1 MNAYKLFVNDY
12 VIFVNGTIDSVNGKC
27 YNMSI
32 NFGGTMYNEL
42 IKIIEGGVVCDSKK
56 VVNYSLQLAT
66 SLEKSGEEKLAQRI
80 KDAIKRR
87 PQSVATLDSFMARP
101 VDSETRLDIV
111 DVTYPSITEDCLVFS
126 RYVHDALSQFVE
138 EFKRSDQLIQY
149 GITPANSLLL
159 YGPPGCGKSS
169 AAKLIASKL
178 QLPLVTAQL
187 DSLVSSLLGST
198 AKNIRKVFEYAKQQS
213 CVLFLDEFDVIAK
226 MRDDKNELGEL
237 KRVVNSLLQNIDQ
250 FGPNSVLIAAT
261 NHDQLLD
268 PAVWRRFATTLRIDL
283 PDADGVESI
292 LKLNLNGVKNDIICD
307 DKVSTM
313 VCEVFSKMSPSDMEC
328 IVSSVRRK
336 VALSGRESISEADI
350 VGGAYLFRNHAATD
364 DEAFVSYLIDHKIS
378 IRDINET
385 FGIPLRKVKAVSK
398 AKA

>member
-1 MNAYKLFVNDY
+1 
-12 VIFVNGTIDSVNGKC
+12 
-27 YNMSI
+27 
-32 NFGGTMYNEL
+32 MYNEL

-66 SLEKSGEEKLAQRI
+66 SLEKSGEDKLAQRI

-111 DVTYPSITEDCLVFS
+111 DVTYPIITEDCLVFS

-138 EFKRSDQLIQY
+138 EFKRRDQLIQY

-198 AKNIRKVFEYAKQQS
+198 AKNIRKMFEYAKQQS

-268 PAVWRRFATTLRIDL
+268 PAVWRRFTTILRIDL

-292 LKLNLNGVKNDIICD
+292 LKLNLTGVKNDIICD

-328 IVSSVRRK
+328 VVSSVRRK

-350 VGGAYLFRNHAATD
+350 VGGVYLFRNHAATD
-364 DEAFVSYLIDHKIS
+364 DEAFVSYLLDHKIS

>member
-1 MNAYKLFVNDY
+1 
-12 VIFVNGTIDSVNGKC
+12 
-27 YNMSI
+27 
-32 NFGGTMYNEL
+32 MYNEL

-87 PQSVATLDSFMARP
+87 PQSVAMLDSFMARP

-126 RYVHDALSQFVE
+126 RYVHDALSQFIE
-138 EFKRSDQLIQY
+138 EFKRSDQLIQS

-178 QLPLVTAQL
+178 QLPLVTARL

-198 AKNIRKVFEYAKQQS
+198 AKNIRKMFEYAKQQT

-268 PAVWRRFATTLRIDL
+268 PAVWRRFTTTLRIDL

-328 IVSSVRRK
+328 VVSSVRRK

-350 VGGAYLFRNHAATD
+350 VGGAYLFRKHAATD

-398 AKA
+398 AKT

>member
-1 MNAYKLFVNDY
+1 
-12 VIFVNGTIDSVNGKC
+12 
-27 YNMSI
+27 
-32 NFGGTMYNEL
+32 MYNEL
-42 IKIIEGGVVCDSKK
+42 IKIIEGGVVCDARK
-56 VVNYSLQLAT
+56 VVNYSLQLAS
-66 SLEKSGEEKLAQRI
+66 SLEKTGEERVAQRI
-80 KDAIKRR
+80 KETIKRR
-87 PQSVATLDSFMARP
+87 PQSAATLDSFMACP
-101 VDSETRLDIV
+101 VDSETRLGIV
-111 DVTYPSITEDCLVFS
+111 DVTYPSMAADRLVFS

-138 EFKRSDQLIQY
+138 EFKKSDQLILS
-149 GITPANSLLL
+149 GVMPANSLLM

-169 AAKLIASKL
+169 AAKLIASML

-198 AKNIRKVFEYAKQQS
+198 AKNIRKVFEYAKQKP

-250 FGPNSVLIAAT
+250 FGSNSILIAAT

-268 PAVWRRFATTLRIDL
+268 SAVWRRFATTLRIDF
-283 PDADGVESI
+283 PDADGVEAI
-292 LKLNLNGVKNDIICD
+292 LRLNLDDVKNDVICD
-307 DKVSTM
+307 GKVSAS
-313 VCEVFSKMSPSDMEC
+313 VSEVFSKMSPSEMES

-336 VALSGRESISEADI
+336 VVLSGRESISEADL

-364 DEAFVSYLIDHKIS
+364 DEAFVSYLLDHKIT

>member
-1 MNAYKLFVNDY
+1 
-12 VIFVNGTIDSVNGKC
+12 
-27 YNMSI
+27 
-32 NFGGTMYNEL
+32 MYNEL

-66 SLEKSGEEKLAQRI
+66 SLEKSGEDKLAQRI
-80 KDAIKRR
+80 KDAIKHR
-87 PQSVATLDSFMARP
+87 PQSGATLDSFMARP

-111 DVTYPSITEDCLVFS
+111 DVTYPSITENCLVFS

-198 AKNIRKVFEYAKQQS
+198 AKNIRKVFEYAKQHS

-250 FGPNSVLIAAT
+250 FGPNSILIAAT

-268 PAVWRRFATTLRIDL
+268 PAVWRRFTTTLRIDL
-283 PDADGVESI
+283 PDADGVEAI

-313 VCEVFSKMSPSDMEC
+313 VREVFSKMSPSDMEC
-328 IVSSVRRK
+328 VVSSVRRK

>member
-1 MNAYKLFVNDY
+1 MNAST
-12 VIFVNGTIDSVNGKC
+12 IFVNGMVDFVNTIC
-27 YNMSI
+27 YTMLVT
-32 NFGGTMYNEL
+32 FGGTMYNEL

-56 VVNYSLQLAT
+56 VVNYSLQLAS

-87 PQSVATLDSFMARP
+87 PQSVAMLDSFMTRP

-111 DVTYPSITEDCLVFS
+111 DVTYPSITEDRLVFS
-126 RYVHDALSQFVE
+126 RYVHDAISQFVE
-138 EFKRSDQLIQY
+138 EFKRIDQLIQS
-149 GITPANSLLL
+149 GIVPANTLLL

-169 AAKLIASKL
+169 AAKLIASML

-187 DSLVSSLLGST
+187 DCLVSSLLGST
-198 AKNIRKVFEYAKQQS
+198 AKNIRKVFEYAGQQP

-250 FGPNSVLIAAT
+250 FGPSSVLIAAT

-268 PAVWRRFATTLRIDL
+268 PAVWRRFATTLRIDI

-292 LKLNLNGVKNDIICD
+292 LKLNLSGVKNDIICD
-307 DKVSTM
+307 GKVSAM

-328 IVSSVRRK
+328 IISSVRRK

-350 VGGAYLFRNHAATD
+350 IGGAYLFQNHAATD
-364 DEAFVSYLIDHKIS
+364 DGAFASYLIDHKIS

-385 FGIPLRKVKAVSK
+385 FGIPLRKVKAISR

>member
-1 MNAYKLFVNDY
+1 
-12 VIFVNGTIDSVNGKC
+12 
-27 YNMSI
+27 
-32 NFGGTMYNEL
+32 MYNEL

-66 SLEKSGEEKLAQRI
+66 ILEKSGEDKLAQRI

-138 EFKRSDQLIQY
+138 EFKRRDQLIQY

-268 PAVWRRFATTLRIDL
+268 PAVWRRFTTTLRID
-283 PDADGVESI
+283 
-292 LKLNLNGVKNDIICD
+292 
-307 DKVSTM
+307 
-313 VCEVFSKMSPSDMEC
+313 
-328 IVSSVRRK
+328 
-336 VALSGRESISEADI
+336 
-350 VGGAYLFRNHAATD
+350 
-364 DEAFVSYLIDHKIS
+364 
-378 IRDINET
+378 
-385 FGIPLRKVKAVSK
+385 
-398 AKA
+398 

>member
-1 MNAYKLFVNDY
+1 
-12 VIFVNGTIDSVNGKC
+12 
-27 YNMSI
+27 
-32 NFGGTMYNEL
+32 MYNEL
-42 IKIIEGGVVCDSKK
+42 IKIIEGGVVCDSRK
-56 VVNYSLQLAT
+56 VVNYSLQLVS
-66 SLEKSGEEKLAQRI
+66 SLEKSGEAKLAQRI

-87 PQSVATLDSFMARP
+87 PQSAATLDSFMTRP

-111 DVTYPSITEDCLVFS
+111 DVSYPSITEDRLVFS
-126 RYVHDALSQFVE
+126 RYVHEALSQFVE
-138 EFKRSDQLIQY
+138 EIKKSDQLIQS
-149 GITPANSLLL
+149 GIVPANSLLL

-169 AAKLIASKL
+169 AAKLIASML

-198 AKNIRKVFEYAKQQS
+198 AKNIRKVFEYAKQQP

-268 PAVWRRFATTLRIDL
+268 PAVWRRFATTLRIGL

-292 LKLNLNGVKNDIICD
+292 LKLNLSGVRNDVVNGNR
-307 DKVSTM
+307 VSAT
-313 VCEVFSKMSPSDMEC
+313 VLEVFSRMSPSDMESV
-328 IVSSVRRK
+328 VSSVRRK
-336 VALSGRESISEADI
+336 VALAGRESISVADL
-350 VGGAYLFRNHAATD
+350 VGGAYLFRNHAGTD
-364 DEAFVSYLIDHKIS
+364 DEAFASYLLDHKIA

>member
-1 MNAYKLFVNDY
+1 
-12 VIFVNGTIDSVNGKC
+12 
-27 YNMSI
+27 
-32 NFGGTMYNEL
+32 MYNEL

-66 SLEKSGEEKLAQRI
+66 SLEKSGEDKLAQRI

-138 EFKRSDQLIQY
+138 EFKRRDQLIQC
-149 GITPANSLLL
+149 GITPANALLL

-198 AKNIRKVFEYAKQQS
+198 AKNIRKVFEYANQQS

-268 PAVWRRFATTLRIDL
+268 PAIWRRFTTTLRIDL

-292 LKLNLNGVKNDIICD
+292 LKLNLTGVKNDIICD

-328 IVSSVRRK
+328 VISSVRRK

-350 VGGAYLFRNHAATD
+350 VGGVYLFRNHAATD
-364 DEAFVSYLIDHKIS
+364 DEAFVSYLLDHKIS